1 MPSLFNRWLPCITLA
16 AWSAVILIFQA
27 NGKVKALLAPQFRI
41 YALIAGIILG
51 LMALV
56 FLFFRAD
63 TSCCSSADCGHSLSK
78 RASGRLL
85 TFLILLLPLTVA
97 ATFSPST
104 FSKTAIENRGITDD
118 VSGLGIKNRKVNAAP
133 PDLTLPTK
141 PQTEANPAAVA
152 SAPASNIPPAPTSSS
167 ESSPASGSTQPS
179 AAEPAASDYLTR
191 TPEGNIVAE
200 VLDLLYAAQDTVLR
214 KDFEGKRVELIG
226 QVMPD
231 KTSAEQSK
239 RFKAVRMFMTCCA
252 ADARPIATLVEADKL
267 PDFPEMTWIKIT
279 GLPSFPMEN
288 GRRVSVLK
296 AEKIEKTNPP
306 EEAMLY

>member
-1 MPSLFNRWLPCITLA
+1 MNSLFNRWLPCLTLA
-16 AWSAVILIFQA
+16 AWSAVILTFEA
-27 NGKVKALLAPQFRI
+27 NGKVKALLAPQFRV
-41 YALIAGIILG
+41 YALIAGIVLG
-51 LMALV
+51 LMAII
-56 FLFFRAD
+56 FLFVRTD
-63 TSCCSSADCGHSLSK
+63 TSCCSSAECGHSLSK
-78 RASGRLL
+78 RASGRIL

-97 ATFSPST
+97 ATFSPTT
-104 FSKTAIENRGITDD
+104 FGRTAIENRGITDD
-118 VSGLGIKNRKVNAAP
+118 VTKLGIKDRKVAAP
-133 PDLTLPTK
+133 PDFALPTK
-141 PQTEANPAAVA
+141 TPDANATSVAAT
-152 SAPASNIPPAPTSSS
+152 SSSNTPPAPA
-167 ESSPASGSTQPS
+167 PATTTVASSTQPPAS
-179 AAEPAASDYLTR
+179 EPAASDYLTR

-226 QVMPD
+226 QLMPD

-267 PDFPEMTWIKIT
+267 PEFAEMTWIKIT
-279 GLPSFPMEN
+279 GTPSFPMEN

-296 AEKIEKTNPP
+296 AERVEKTEPP